1 MKSFVKLTLTTFPF
15 QQSRFTKCAICVHLR
30 EQLRTPGL
38 TEEQRKELELVRK
51 VHLSQQ
57 K

>member
-30 EQLRTPGL
+30 ELRTPGL
-38 TEEQRKELELVRK
+38 TEEQRKELELMRK
-51 VHLSQQ
+51 IHLTQQ
-57 K
+57 M